1 MYTNEYR
8 EIDND
13 FELKVYEILT
23 DNLPSSISPLEKVT
37 ITNLIMAEHL
47 KADAKMIA
55 TLSKR
60 MFSRKEN
67 HNEEDT

>member
-8 EIDND
+8 EIDNEFGD
-13 FELKVYEILT
+13 KVYKILT
-23 DNLPSSISPLEKVT
+23 DNLTFAISPLEKVT

-60 MFSRKEN
+60 MFSRKES
-67 HNEEDT
+67 ED

>member
-8 EIDND
+8 KIDNE

-23 DNLPSSISPLEKVT
+23 DTLPSSISPLEKVT

-47 KADAKMIA
+47 KADAKMIT

-60 MFSRKEN
+60 MFSRKES
-67 HNEEDT
+67 ED